1 MSSPQ
6 ETGDMLV
13 VTLPVP
19 TTDARELSVS
29 IDGHVVRVLGPGE
42 FRREV
47 NLPAGADGGRLQ
59 AGLFAGILELRAP
72 RDAGASA
79 PRHGKVEVRSLC

>member
-1 MSSPQ
+1 MSTSL

-19 TTDARELSVS
+19 TTDADELTVWVTGSVAR
-29 IDGHVVRVLGPGE
+29 IVGPGG

-47 NLPAGADGGRLQ
+47 NLPEGADAGRLQ
-59 AGLFAGILELRAP
+59 AGLFADILELRAP
-72 RDAGASA
+72 RVDRPPSLS
-79 PRHGKVEVRSLC
+79 RREVDVRPLS

>member
-1 MSSPQ
+1 MSTPQ

-19 TTDARELSVS
+19 TTDFRALTVS
-29 IDGHVVRVLGPGE
+29 IEGPVVRVLGPGD

-47 NLPAGADGGRLQ
+47 SLPEGADAGGLQ
-59 AGLFAGILELRAP
+59 AGLFDDILELRAP
-72 RDAGASA
+72 RAARPSL
-79 PRHGKVEVRSLC
+79 PRDGEVEVRPLC